1 MELKSFVLELF
12 HKANINSRY
21 SLPTPSGDN
30 NRELVK
36 TLFDQIE
43 YLQKEWTHRY
53 TNISCSLENGKPLS
67 VIDQKSSDNSNS
79 DKIIENS
86 SQNRNEDSNA
96 AYGIDFTSNK
106 VNDVSHCTKNKVFH

>member
-1 MELKSFVLELF
+1 MPFEALEGRIITLEMEGKIVSKKFNNVDSFYISEEEVSEVMPRTPEPDIHPDTEEIMELKSFVLELF

-43 YLQKEWTHRY
+43 YSQKE
-53 TNISCSLENGKPLS
+53 
-67 VIDQKSSDNSNS
+67 
-79 DKIIENS
+79 
-86 SQNRNEDSNA
+86 
-96 AYGIDFTSNK
+96 
-106 VNDVSHCTKNKVFH
+106 